1 MSRTTFTRRS
11 LSLAGTAVLALSLL
25 FPAATA
31 SARPA
36 QQNNQASPALVIF
49 TTDQRVEIHGPG
61 IDAEGVYTPA
71 LDHDVRVLGNAQ
83 FRGSS
88 GPYNLRGIVGDRGG
102 QLQFA
107 GPVGS
112 GTMTFQPTDIPQTE
126 VAGSVNVQIRF

>member
-36 QQNNQASPALVIF
+36 QQNQAVNAIVIF
-49 TTDQRVEIHGPG
+49 TADQRVPIRGN
-61 IDAEGVYTPA
+61 DVQAEGVYAPA
-71 LDHDVRVLGNAQ
+71 FDHDVTSVGNIQ
-83 FRGSS
+83 LRGGS
-88 GPYNLRGIVGDRGG
+88 GPYNFRGSMGDQGG
-102 QLQFA
+102 QLQLA

-112 GTMTFQPTDIPQTE
+112 GTMTAQPTDIPQTE
-126 VAGSVNVQIRF
+126 VYGSVTVQIRF